1 MAYPRARNVVADLA
15 ARGRYHFTSSE
26 LRSALGVHPIAAA
39 RQALSR
45 LAGKGLV
52 AVRERTHRAG
62 RVIPRDDITHWW
74 ERAPWSEDFQVEQ
87 DLVISPHPGRDVPR
101 SGATPGRWLSGL
113 SSRLT
118 ILT

>member
-26 LRSALGVHPIAAA
+26 LRSALGVSDAAA

-45 LAGKGLV
+45 LAGKGLA

-62 RVIPRDDITHWW
+62 RMIPRDDITHWR

-87 DLVISPHPGRDVPR
+87 DLVISRALIAMFSNPVPA
-101 SGATPGRWLSGL
+101 GALAFRVG
-113 SSRLT
+113 SRLT